1 MKIYYIHQEDNLE
14 LDNDERLNRI
24 DDVFQ
29 SERELV
35 LAGITDEQQAGT
47 SQAVIDW
54 TRTKNQIV
62 ISFQIYYWVNDSIG
76 RKINTHHDM

>member
-35 LAGITDEQQAGT
+35 LAGITDELFTASNLWQN
-47 SQAVIDW
+47 I
-54 TRTKNQIV
+54 
-62 ISFQIYYWVNDSIG
+62 
-76 RKINTHHDM
+76 

>member
-47 SQAVIDW
+47 SQAV
-54 TRTKNQIV
+54 R
-62 ISFQIYYWVNDSIG
+62 
-76 RKINTHHDM
+76 RLNTHKESNCHFISNLLLGK